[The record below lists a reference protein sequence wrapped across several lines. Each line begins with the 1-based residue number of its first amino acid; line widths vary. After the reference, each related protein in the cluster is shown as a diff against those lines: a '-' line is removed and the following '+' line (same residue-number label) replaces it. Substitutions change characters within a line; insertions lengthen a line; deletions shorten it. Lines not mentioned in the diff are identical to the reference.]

1 MQLLASAAVAE
12 EVAAEVIAQS
22 ATACSWLAS
31 AQISQGHGSLG
42 FIPSSSIYV
51 YSPVSHSH
59 QVWVYSLH
67 GSRSCLRP
75 LSENLRL
82 WGGRCPSLL
91 SSWCPG
97 GVPAVV
103 SRFCPGGVS
112 LVSQWCP
119 GGVPLCETITFGKS
133 AIVWSVSRSTFLL
146 SWCPGGVPVL
156 SRPLVSRC
164 PDHNFRQICDCGV
177 VGVPAYFHLGVSAVF
192 RCPGVVPVSQSTFIL
207 VSLRYPA
214 CPNHWCASGVV
225 SLGLVW

>member
-1 MQLLASAAVAE
+1 MASAAVAE
-12 EVAAEVIAQS
+12 EVVAEVIAQS
-22 ATACSWLAS
+22 ATAFSWLAS

-97 GVPAVV
+97 GVRRWCPGSVPVV
-103 SRFCPGGVS
+103 SRWCPSGVPVVS
-112 LVSQWCP
+112 LYV
-119 GGVPLCETITFGKS
+119 
-133 AIVWSVSRSTFLL
+133 
-146 SWCPGGVPVL
+146 GGVPV
-156 SRPLVSRC
+156 SWCC
-164 PDHNFRQICDCGV
+164 P
-177 VGVPAYFHLGVSAVF
+177 GVPVYFHLGVAQVSRMSQPRVSQWGGF
-192 RCPGVVPVSQSTFIL
+192 VGVGVVGW
-207 VSLRYPA
+207 RGG
-214 CPNHWCASGVV
+214 GVE
-225 SLGLVW
+225 